1 MPSIPYPAKRTRS
14 NSYSGEYSSEIH
26 LYEHLKQS
34 AESCSSLPLD
44 DQKSTEMIK
53 EYQIDGSA
61 IKDILVHEHLLI
73 ISCSE
78 KVVFF
83 DLRLRRI
90 IKRIFTLSFDTRV
103 YWIKVTENYTYFLLS
118 NEIKAWMA
126 R

>member
-1 MPSIPYPAKRTRS
+1 MPRKKRNRS
-14 NSYSGEYSSEIH
+14 DSFSGECSSEINLH
-26 LYEHLKQS
+26 EHLNNQAS
-34 AESCSSLPLD
+34 FQEYNPNYE
-44 DQKSTEMIK
+44 EMNPPELLK
-53 EYQIDGSA
+53 EYIIDGSA
-61 IKDILVHEHLLI
+61 IKDILLHEHLLI

-83 DLRLRRI
+83 DLRLRKI

-103 YWIKVTENYTYFLLS
+103 YWMKVTPKYTYFLLS